1 VSTWEQFFGF
11 APIYN
16 PENSVDDALHMQLD
30 LHGKIIQCVTDSD
43 VVSFEAI
50 VRKEKRVFIQKE
62 HGTEE
67 EIHREVI
74 FPAND
79 TTGQTSVRLHQE
91 FRIGGV
97 KYQLKSSEAK
107 STFWVC
113 TLQRINSKEI
123 SRENRRQ
130 RGKM

>member
-1 VSTWEQFFGF
+1 VATWEEFFGF
-11 APIYN
+11 APSYT
-16 PENSVDDALHMQLD
+16 PENSIDGALQLQ
-30 LHGKIIQCVTDSD
+30 LEANGKLIQCVDGT
-43 VVSFEAI
+43 VISFDAI
-50 VRKEKRVFIQKE
+50 VRKEERVFVQKD
-62 HGTEE
+62 HGNEE

-79 TTGQTSVRLHQE
+79 TTGRSTVRLHQE

-97 KYQLKSSEAK
+97 VYQLKSSRQK

-113 TLQRINSKEI
+113 TLQRINAKEI

-130 RGKM
+130 RSKF